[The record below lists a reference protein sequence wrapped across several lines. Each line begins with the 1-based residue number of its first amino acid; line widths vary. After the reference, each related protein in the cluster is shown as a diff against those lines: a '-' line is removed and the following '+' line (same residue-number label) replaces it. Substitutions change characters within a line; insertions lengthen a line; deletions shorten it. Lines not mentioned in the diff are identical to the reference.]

1 LRNFFSLY
9 PWGYDRKVPADH
21 QDLDRVG
28 KEAAA
33 AIKAIDGKDYTVGP
47 AGSTLYPAA
56 GGSDDWA
63 KGDLKFKYSY
73 TIELRDEGKGG
84 DDVINLKFITH
95 ITHMTGR
102 YGFMLPAN
110 QIIKTGEE
118 SMAFVRVIARAA
130 ARA

>member
-1 LRNFFSLY
+1 M
-9 PWGYDRKVPADH
+9 PADH
-21 QDLDRVG
+21 DELDRVG

-33 AIKAIDGKDYTVGP
+33 AIQAVDGKAYTVGP

-84 DDVINLKFITH
+84 D
-95 ITHMTGR
+95 
-102 YGFMLPAN
+102 
-110 QIIKTGEE
+110 Q
-118 SMAFVRVIARAA
+118 
-130 ARA
+130 

>member
-1 LRNFFSLY
+1 M
-9 PWGYDRKVPADH
+9 PADH
-21 QDLDRVG
+21 QELERVA

-33 AIKAIDGKDYTVGP
+33 AIRNVGGKVYTTGP

-73 TIELRDEGKGG
+73 TIELRDEG
-84 DDVINLKFITH
+84 
-95 ITHMTGR
+95 R

-110 QIIKTGEE
+110 QIIPSGEE
-118 SMAFVRVIARAA
+118 ALAFARVIAKNLVYA
-130 ARA
+130 

>member
-1 LRNFFSLY
+1 M
-9 PWGYDRKVPADH
+9 PADH
-21 QDLDRVG
+21 EELDRVG

-33 AIKAIDGKDYTVGP
+33 AIQKIDGKVYTVGP

-73 TIELRDEGKGG
+73 TIELRDEG
-84 DDVINLKFITH
+84 
-95 ITHMTGR
+95 R

-110 QIIKTGEE
+110 QIIKSGEE
-118 SMAFVRVIARAA
+118 SMAFVRVIAKAAVRA
-130 ARA
+130 